1 MYDTYEKTVRNG
13 TTEYGVI
20 MELGYGERSAIVLK
34 RKDDNSYVVGKNY
47 SVKGDQVS
55 WSWGC
60 YNIEPVSSAI
70 IIARK
75 WCFAQL
81 EQA

>member
-13 TTEYGVI
+13 TTEYEVVI
-20 MELGYGERSAIVLK
+20 ELSYEERSAIVLK
-34 RKDDNSYVVGKNY
+34 RKGDNSYVVGKNY
-47 SVKGDQVS
+47 SVEGDQVS

-60 YNIEPVSSAI
+60 YDIKPVSSAI
-70 IIARK
+70 LIARK

-81 EQA
+81 EQV